1 MDCMCWKGH
10 LRLACVYD
18 VDKAKLWNLRLGHM
32 SAKGLQELSKR
43 GLLCR
48 DKVEE
53 LKFCENCIFGKTHIM
68 KFERGLHKSKA
79 VLDYAHSNLWGLA
92 QVPSLSGD

>member
-1 MDCMCWKGH
+1 
-10 LRLACVYD
+10 
-18 VDKAKLWNLRLGHM
+18 M

-53 LKFCENCIFGKTHIM
+53 LKFCENCIFGKAHRM
-68 KFERGLHKSKA
+68 KFERGMHKSKA